1 MAQGDFFFTITEEGD
16 IINVEAIE
24 GALNDEV
31 VILEAFVH
39 VTSEEESR
47 PAASS
52 SYGLALMAVA
62 ALEEPA
68 AIAKA
73 PPLSSTDS
81 SSATPLA
88 SIRKASI
95 DKETFDRFEGLL
107 KNLKQL
113 GIEALQ
119 RESEIQM
126 AYKACLAS
134 VVETLSQHQSLM
146 RGYEEEKASI
156 LSFHASFKEAGTAC
170 SAETKVVDE
179 EREKFDLH
187 LHQLKSNQL

>member
-1 MAQGDFFFTITEEGD
+1 MAQARDFFFTITEEGD
-16 IINVEAIE
+16 IIDVEAIE
-24 GALNDEV
+24 GAPNDEV
-31 VILEAFVH
+31 VILEAFVRI
-39 VTSEEESR
+39 TSQEESR

-62 ALEEPA
+62 ALE
-68 AIAKA
+68 
-73 PPLSSTDS
+73 
-81 SSATPLA
+81 
-88 SIRKASI
+88 
-95 DKETFDRFEGLL
+95 DKETFDPFEGLL

-156 LSFHASFKEAGTAC
+156 LSFHASFKEAEAQ
-170 SAETKVVDE
+170 SKLERLETLDSQVASISESSSHIAQAIFHLKEQMKATFESLVALKTKI
-179 EREKFDLH
+179 REALEDF
-187 LHQLKSNQL
+187 